1 MLPKLCSEQIEKS
14 RFSVKLNTV
23 LFLKPAEED
32 TLEKMCRQSFGPSAC
47 KQGGGPSRSQR
58 CYPAL
63 PRRNLTKFS
72 LQNSFLRKR
81 QFQFWSWQ
89 RGLTLMAWRQ
99 KGKQDRIRSSHL
111 GAIHKQRLLIRG
123 GRGSKC
129 QNLLSKKTTKG
140 REEGDKIGKMGRHCL
155 WMSPYH
161 LELSN
166 DVQVV

>member
-1 MLPKLCSEQIEKS
+1 MIAMTKNVSVLFQISQQIKFCALSQSERIEKS

-111 GAIHKQRLLIRG
+111 SFRAFKWRTVTYRLFSFR
-123 GRGSKC
+123 
-129 QNLLSKKTTKG
+129 
-140 REEGDKIGKMGRHCL
+140 M
-155 WMSPYH
+155 Y
-161 LELSN
+161 
-166 DVQVV
+166 QVYQKSWRDSVHESSALYT